1 MSVTSSQGYN
11 NKPEASFTPVT
22 NQIVWLTYK
31 VLTEKS
37 GRRTDGVP
45 GMIMASPGPHSWS
58 HLLFLDSLPQT
69 HVQLRH
75 NYIQMNG
82 KSADWNPGEGPTSLP
97 LPPSMRKWQPS
108 PKFDCDWLLQ

>member
-11 NKPEASFTPVT
+11 NKPEASFTLVT

-37 GRRTDGVP
+37 GRRTGVGVTDGVP

-69 HVQLRH
+69 HVQLRQ

-82 KSADWNPGEGPTSLP
+82 ENADGNL
-97 LPPSMRKWQPS
+97 R
-108 PKFDCDWLLQ
+108 

>member
-37 GRRTDGVP
+37 GRRTGAGVTDGVP
-45 GMIMASPGPHSWS
+45 GMIMASPSPHSWS

-69 HVQLRH
+69 HVQLRQ

-82 KSADWNPGEGPTSLP
+82 ENADGNL
-97 LPPSMRKWQPS
+97 R
-108 PKFDCDWLLQ
+108 